1 MVYYEYCEYFL
12 YMKNTLPLIVI
23 TGPTASGKTTLA
35 INLAKKIDAEI
46 ICADSRIVYKNLD
59 IVSAKP
65 TIKERDGII
74 HHLIDIKSLNEGIY
88 SAGDFTYDAKNIIAK
103 SKKPLI
109 IQGGTWFYI
118 KCLLDK
124 ENLFEFG
131 KNEELRK
138 KLSLLNND
146 ELYEILKSKDEN
158 RANLIHKNNRDKII
172 RSIELIEAIGGELS
186 KTKRP
191 ENENFSAVWF
201 MRNFEREKLY
211 ERINLRVDLMLK
223 EGLLAEFEQLKKTY
237 GKNDI
242 LYNTI
247 GYREFFDANL
257 TGEAS
262 IKIIKDKIKT
272 ASRRY
277 AKRQLTFFRSFKNV
291 NWIHPD
297 DRESLESL

>member
-1 MVYYEYCEYFL
+1 M
-12 YMKNTLPLIVI
+12 PLIVI
-23 TGPTASGKTTLA
+23 TGPTASGKTALA

-65 TIKERDGII
+65 TIKEREGIV

-88 SAGDFTYDAKNIIAK
+88 SAGDFTNDAKNIIAK

-146 ELYEILKSKDEN
+146 ELYEILKSKDEI

-201 MRNFEREKLY
+201 MRDFEREKLY

-247 GYREFFDANL
+247 GYKEFFDFDDGKYETRELAI
-257 TGEAS
+257 E
-262 IKIIKDKIKT
+262 KIKQHT
-272 ASRRY
+272 RNF
-277 AKRQLTFFRSFKNV
+277 AKRQLSWFGQNMKRFQINCV
-291 NWIHPD
+291 QNENDI
-297 DRESLESL
+297 LELLKI